1 VREDKVSALV
11 DNHDRPADL
20 SPGAPAPDIAA
31 PDTAADDVLSDSDLS
46 GGAPPRVAASSDA
59 SSYDSGSY
67 DPASDDAAAT
77 TVDEATYV
85 DAAGDDERDGPTSAT
100 SEDAAQ
106 EGAAPES
113 SPHQDL
119 AHSVNG
125 ASKGSTDSA
134 APVSSGAQV
143 VQDARVPTRAQLR
156 VDFGAHL
163 EANYRRL
170 VAQLYAITLD
180 PAEAHSAVQDAYS
193 RAWRSWATVSRTPDP
208 TGWVRRVAV
217 RSTIRGWRR
226 FRLRSRR
233 TVGISGDTSVDAVL
247 DALRR
252 LPAPERRCVVLHHM
266 AGSPLPEIAAV
277 ERVSLGTTAARLAR
291 AQQVVS
297 ASLADVLS
305 DGLWQ
310 DEPIPLDG
318 WAAPEWND
326 HQRAASGRADDE
338 EDQP

>member
-1 VREDKVSALV
+1 MSALV
-11 DNHDRPADL
+11 DNHDRPVDPSSGAHRDGAL
-20 SPGAPAPDIAA
+20 PEGAP
-31 PDTAADDVLSDSDLS
+31 LSEA
-46 GGAPPRVAASSDA
+46 GSSEA
-59 SSYDSGSY
+59 GSY
-67 DPASDDAAAT
+67 DAAPDDAAAT
-77 TVDEATYV
+77 TVDEATYI
-85 DAAGDDERDGPTSAT
+85 DAAGDDEHDVATSAT

-106 EGAAPES
+106 EGAPDES

-119 AHSVNG
+119 AESLDW
-125 ASKGSTDSA
+125 ASMDSTDSA

-143 VQDARVPTRAQLR
+143 VQDAPAPTRAQLR

-180 PAEAHSAVQDAYS
+180 PEEAHSAVQDAYS

-217 RSTIRGWRR
+217 RSTIRSWRR

-233 TVGISGDTSVDAVL
+233 TVGISGDTSVGAML

-297 ASLADVLS
+297 AGLADLLS
-305 DGLWQ
+305 DALWQ
-310 DEPIPLDG
+310 EEQIPLDG
-318 WAAPEWND
+318 WAASEWND
-326 HQRAASGRADDE
+326 HQLAASGQADDE

>member
-1 VREDKVSALV
+1 MSALV
-11 DNHDRPADL
+11 DNHDRPVDP
-20 SPGAPAPDIAA
+20 SSGAPAPDIAA
-31 PDTAADDVLSDSDLS
+31 PDGAHSE
-46 GGAPPRVAASSDA
+46 GAPLGEAGSHGAVSDGA
-59 SSYDSGSY
+59 V
-67 DPASDDAAAT
+67 SDDAAET

-85 DAAGDDERDGPTSAT
+85 DAAGDDELDVATSAT
-100 SEDAAQ
+100 SEDAARQ
-106 EGAAPES
+106 GAADES
-113 SPHQDL
+113 SPHQYL
-119 AHSVNG
+119 ADSLDWV
-125 ASKGSTDSA
+125 SKGSTDSA
-134 APVSSGAQV
+134 ASVSSGAQV
-143 VQDARVPTRAQLR
+143 VQDAPAPTRAQLR

-193 RAWRSWATVSRTPDP
+193 RAWRTWATISRTPDP

-217 RSTIRGWRR
+217 RSTIRSWRR

-233 TVGISGDTSVDAVL
+233 TVGISGDTSVGAML

-291 AQQVVS
+291 AEQVVS
-297 ASLADVLS
+297 AGLADLLS
-305 DGLWQ
+305 DALWQ
-310 DEPIPLDG
+310 EEQIPLDG
-318 WAAPEWND
+318 WAASEWND
-326 HQRAASGRADDE
+326 HQRAASGQADDE